1 MGGNTAVYECP
12 EDPCDEVR
20 ALNSKAF
27 FNTFMTNLRTNTSA
41 NFEAAYS
48 FKIDGSFNY
57 AQGANGQHFV
67 SMGVSNPIDGYIHN
81 HFSGGIPNFS
91 DGDIE
96 LLKVLYDNNKIK
108 CRCIYFRR
116 YFHVKFKKKI
126 KMKKGAI
133 LFMMII
139 ITSLGFSQSREN
151 RNESGRHLKP
161 AGLNKFYGT
170 WKYEGQGD
178 VFTIVLTK
186 DEYYNKNSGDK
197 LDFAVGYHSY
207 KRDGVMIDGYDVGGN
222 NTITTGSFDK
232 KVNNENILSFRF
244 RETKNR
250 VNARGTLTYV
260 KGKPD
265 KLVLKLILAE
275 GGGMINI
282 DGKGTQY
289 KLHVPNNIELKRVK

>member
-1 MGGNTAVYECP
+1 
-12 EDPCDEVR
+12 
-20 ALNSKAF
+20 
-27 FNTFMTNLRTNTSA
+27 
-41 NFEAAYS
+41 
-48 FKIDGSFNY
+48 
-57 AQGANGQHFV
+57 
-67 SMGVSNPIDGYIHN
+67 
-81 HFSGGIPNFS
+81 
-91 DGDIE
+91 
-96 LLKVLYDNNKIK
+96 
-108 CRCIYFRR
+108 
-116 YFHVKFKKKI
+116 
-126 KMKKGAI
+126 MKKATI
-133 LFMMII
+133 LFMMVL
-139 ITSLGFSQSREN
+139 ITGFVFSQSKDK

-170 WKYEGQGD
+170 WKYERQD
-178 VFTIVLTK
+178 EVFTIVLIK
-186 DEYYNKNSGDK
+186 DEYYNKINGDQ

-207 KRDGVMIDGYDVGGN
+207 KKDGVLIDGHDVGGK

-260 KGKPD
+260 KGNPD

-282 DGKGTQY
+282 DGKGGQY